1 MKSFSVIRFILNTI
15 QLLIGV
21 ILGLALMVGGSVAV
35 GYYLFTKLSI
45 APERPSFTEE
55 KPQKPV
61 VKPAPSPAASPSP
74 AIAAKVDASPS
85 PSPIASPSPE
95 AEAGLYKG
103 VINWSEGLILRDAPG
118 NNTNRL
124 GGVGFN
130 QQVVVLEESPDQNW
144 QRIRIVATGKTGWIK
159 AGNLD
164 KVP

>member
-1 MKSFSVIRFILNTI
+1 MKSFSVIRFILNTL
-15 QLLIGV
+15 QLLIG
-21 ILGLALMVGGSVAV
+21 IALGLALMVGGSVAA
-35 GYYLFTKLSI
+35 GYYLFTKLSV
-45 APERPSFTEE
+45 APERPSFAEE

-61 VKPAPSPAASPSP
+61 VKPAPSPAVSPSP

-85 PSPIASPSPE
+85 PSPTPSPE

-118 NNTNRL
+118 NAANRL